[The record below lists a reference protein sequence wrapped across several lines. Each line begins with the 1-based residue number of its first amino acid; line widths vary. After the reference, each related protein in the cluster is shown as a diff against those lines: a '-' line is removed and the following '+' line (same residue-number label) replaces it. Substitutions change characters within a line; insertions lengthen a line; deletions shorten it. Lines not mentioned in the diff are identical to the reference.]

1 MGLKKVYVTSDGS
14 YRDDNSWDNNYLS
27 GYLPLSRYDYSRYLF
42 ARYDDYSFS
51 KLPIISILEKALSK
65 EKEQQLVD
73 LINQLLEAEEALNLY
88 YDIISYQQRHGK
100 VINAC
105 EAIKSNISPEIGQ
118 RLISGTLNVHDL
130 KVLSPYVKRLA
141 SNLQSEVSLSN
152 YCNDLVKK
160 AASTDVDS
168 LKIKIQSILRSL
180 KDKIEAFDSF
190 AKEFVL
196 DDKVLDEVRGMELF
210 YRYDS
215 DKNDKTYEHE
225 SWCDWYPAGNF
236 SVEMTEFGKSQVST
250 GERLTFEQNVR
261 ESRVEF
267 FKSYVNM
274 KFAAFDLATSS
285 FDLMNNMLEHLDD
298 YELLTDGVQE
308 LEYKMSAAHTI
319 CSYFNA
325 LFVIFMSGEY
335 FHDLDKHRIDAA
347 VGIQIAILLSNYYEA
362 YSRGEN
368 VTVKE
373 LDEQMLQ
380 LAPYYFNYYV
390 DSGVSKACYYY
401 NPNFYPPHDDEFFKN
416 SANFDEIIYG
426 FGFFN
431 EAYYSIRKLI
441 KEREKKYGSKKGN
454 SLGG

>member
-1 MGLKKVYVTSDGS
+1 MP
-14 YRDDNSWDNNYLS
+14 
-27 GYLPLSRYDYSRYLF
+27 GYLPLSEYDYSRYLF
-42 ARYDDYSFS
+42 ARYDDDSFS
-51 KLPIISILEKALSK
+51 KLPIISIWEKALSK

-73 LINQLLEAEEALNLY
+73 LINQLLEAQEALNLY
-88 YDIISYQQRHGK
+88 YEIVLYQQRHGK

-105 EAIKSNISPEIGQ
+105 EAIKSNISPKIGQ

-130 KVLSPYVKRLA
+130 KALSPYVKQLA
-141 SNLQSEVSLSN
+141 SALQSEDSLSN
-152 YCNDLVKK
+152 YLNDLVKK

-168 LKIKIQSILRSL
+168 LKIKIRSILRSL
-180 KDKIEAFDSF
+180 KDKIEAFASF

-225 SWCDWYPAGNF
+225 SWYDWYPAGNF
-236 SVEMTEFGKSQVST
+236 SVEMTEFGKEDAPR

-380 LAPYYFNYYV
+380 LAPYYFNYY
-390 DSGVSKACYYY
+390 DNGSSKAGYYY

-416 SANFDEIIYG
+416 SANFGEITYR
-426 FGFFN
+426 FGFFK

-441 KEREKKYGSKKGN
+441 KEQEKKYGSKKSN